1 MKYTKTL
8 ITIDID
14 FRNPLKM
21 TDEELKKEIC
31 KHFCIMYLE
40 GKIDITDVISDSAYI
55 NIDEDMMSFVK
66 GKKLH

>member
-1 MKYTKTL
+1 MKNTKTL
-8 ITIDID
+8 ITFDMD

-31 KHFCIMYLE
+31 KRFCIMYLE

-55 NIDEDMMSFVK
+55 NIDENMMNFVR
-66 GKKLH
+66 GYRLH

>member
-14 FRNPLKM
+14 FRDPLKM

-31 KHFCIMYLE
+31 KCFCIMYLK
-40 GKIDITDVISDSAYI
+40 GKIDITDVISDSKYI

-66 GKKLH
+66 GFKLH